1 MALCF
6 KMIPSSVDVL
16 LNLYT
21 QIAPGALFRLLQR
34 NLSLTRR
41 AGVFTA
47 RVVLW
52 MMMTQRLQRRG
63 SLADVVDQLATGAF
77 DGVLS
82 KCKRVRERRISGAT
96 GGYCQ
101 ARQNLPT
108 LLVERTVDEI
118 LQRLQNRL
126 GQRSPDQAPV
136 YVLDGSSLQLEATAE
151 LKKLYP
157 PAPNQRGQ
165 SHWPILRIV
174 LLHDVETGLAQ
185 KPCWGPM
192 YGSNAVSEQS
202 LATLAIDALAPGAII
217 MGDRNFGVFGMA
229 WAIHQRGH
237 HPVIRLT
244 ANRAVRLAGA
254 PITQPG
260 EYAVQWRSSRWDR
273 LNREERPD
281 GAMLEGRLI
290 AARVGRGKSRQWL
303 FLFTTAP
310 LSADEV
316 VALYGQRWKIE
327 TDLRSLKQT
336 ARLQRVAVRSSDML
350 AKELLAAV
358 LAYNLVR
365 ALMAEA
371 ARRAHVDPRQLSFT
385 RAYNLVEIG
394 IERML
399 LADSIPEQERIMG
412 RIVEEIGKRLLPTRQ
427 RHRSYP
433 RAVWGRGESYPTHH
447 KTK

>member
-1 MALCF
+1 
-6 KMIPSSVDVL
+6 MIASKLDVL
-16 LNLYT
+16 LNVYT
-21 QIAPGALFRLLQR
+21 QIAPGSLFRLLQR
-34 NLSLTRR
+34 NLGITKRT
-41 AGVFTA
+41 GVYTA

-52 MMMTQRLQRRG
+52 MMLAQRLHRRG
-63 SLADVVDQLATGAF
+63 SLADVVDQLTTGGF
-77 DGVLS
+77 DGILS
-82 KCKRVRERRISGAT
+82 RCKRVREHHISDAT

-108 LLVERTVDEI
+108 VLVERSVEEI
-118 LQRLQNRL
+118 LQRLQNRFS
-126 GQRSPDQAPV
+126 QRGGEQPRV
-136 YVLDGSSLQLEATAE
+136 YVLDGSSLQLEASAE
-151 LKKLYP
+151 LKRLYP
-157 PAPNQRGQ
+157 PAPNQRGE

-192 YGSNAVSEQS
+192 YGSGAVSEQA
-202 LATLAIDALAPGAII
+202 LATRAIDVLPPGAIV

-237 HPVIRLT
+237 HPLIRLT
-244 ANRAVRLAGA
+244 ADRAVRLVGG

-260 EYAVQWRSSRWDR
+260 EYAVQWRASRWDR
-273 LNREERPD
+273 LNREERLAD
-281 GAMLEGRLI
+281 AVLNGRLI
-290 AARVGRGKSRQWL
+290 AARVGRGKSQQWL
-303 FLFTTAP
+303 FVFTTAL
-310 LSADEV
+310 LSGDDV

-350 AKELLAAV
+350 SKELLAAV

-365 ALMAEA
+365 ALMTEA

-394 IERML
+394 IQRML
-399 LADSIPEQERIMG
+399 VAGSTEEQERTMT
-412 RIVEEIGKRLLPTRQ
+412 RIVDEIGRRLLPHRKH
-427 RHRSYP
+427 HRSYP
-433 RAVWGRGESYPTHH
+433 RAVWGRGERYPCHT

>member
-1 MALCF
+1 
-6 KMIPSSVDVL
+6 MITSDLGVL

-34 NLSLTRR
+34 NMGLAKRT
-41 AGVFTA
+41 GIYTA

-52 MMMTQRLQRRG
+52 LMIVQRLRRYG

-82 KCKRVRERRISGAT
+82 QCKRAREHHISGAT

-101 ARQNLPT
+101 ARQKLPKV
-108 LLVERTVDEI
+108 LVERSVEEI
-118 LQRLQNRL
+118 VQRLQNRL
-126 GQRSPDQAPV
+126 SQRAPNERPV
-136 YVLDGSSLQLEATAE
+136 YVLDGSSLQLEASAE
-151 LKKLYP
+151 LKRLYP
-157 PAPNQRGQ
+157 PAPNQRGP
-165 SHWPILRIV
+165 SHWPVLRIAV
-174 LLHDVETGLAQ
+174 LHDVETGLAQ

-192 YGSNAVSEQS
+192 YGSRAVSEQA
-202 LATLAIDALAPGAII
+202 LATRAMDVLAPGAIV

-237 HPVIRLT
+237 HPLIRLT
-244 ANRAVRLAGA
+244 AERAAKLAGGA
-254 PITQPG
+254 IAQEG
-260 EYAVQWRSSRWDR
+260 EYAVQWRASRWDR
-273 LNREERPD
+273 LNREERPEEAVLD
-281 GAMLEGRLI
+281 GRFI
-290 AARVGRGKSRQWL
+290 AARVGRGKSKTWL
-303 FLFTTAP
+303 FLFTTAA
-310 LSADEV
+310 LSGDEA

-336 ARLQRVAVRSSDML
+336 ARLRRVAVRSSDML
-350 AKELLAAV
+350 EKELLAAV

-371 ARRAHVDPRQLSFT
+371 ARRANVEPRQLSFT

-399 LADSIPEQERIMG
+399 VAGSVEEQERIMG
-412 RIVEEIGKRLLPTRQ
+412 RVVEQIGRRILPHRKN
-427 RHRSYP
+427 RRSYP
-433 RAVWGRGESYPTHH
+433 RAVWGRGQYYPSHA

>member
-1 MALCF
+1 
-6 KMIPSSVDVL
+6 MIASSLEVL
-16 LNLYT
+16 LSVYT
-21 QIAPGALFRLLQR
+21 QIAPGGLFRVLQR
-34 NLSLTRR
+34 NMGMAKRS
-41 AGVFTA
+41 GVYTA

-52 MMMTQRLQRRG
+52 MMMAQRLHRRG
-63 SLADVVDQLATGAF
+63 SLADVVDRLTTGAF

-82 KCKRVRERRISGAT
+82 RCKRVRERHISGAT

-101 ARQNLPT
+101 ARQNLPKV
-108 LLVERTVDEI
+108 LVERSVDEI
-118 LQRLQNRL
+118 VQRLQNRL
-126 GQRSPDQAPV
+126 SQRSPDQAPV
-136 YVLDGSSLQLEATAE
+136 YVLDGSSLQLEASAE
-151 LKKLYP
+151 LKELYP
-157 PAPNQRGQ
+157 PAPNQHGQ

-192 YGSNAVSEQS
+192 YGSGAVSEQA
-202 LATLAIDALAPGAII
+202 LATRAMDVLAPGAII

-244 ANRAVRLAGA
+244 AERAVRLVGGS
-254 PITQPG
+254 ITQEG
-260 EYAVQWRSSRWDR
+260 EYTVQWRASRWDQ
-273 LNREERPD
+273 LNRDERPAHAVLD
-281 GAMLEGRLI
+281 GRLI

-303 FLFTTAP
+303 FVFTTAS
-310 LSADEV
+310 LSGDQV
-316 VALYGQRWKIE
+316 VALYGQRWRIE

-371 ARRAHVDPRQLSFT
+371 AARAHVDPRQLSFT

-394 IERML
+394 IERMM
-399 LADSIPEQERIMG
+399 LASSVEEQERIIE
-412 RIVEEIGKRLLPTRQ
+412 RIVDEIGRRLLPHREH
-427 RHRSYP
+427 RRSYP
-433 RAVWGRGESYPTHH
+433 RVVWGRGERYPCHP